1 MRRQLVYYLIE
12 GKYRRYASEVIEQIK
27 ALGPECRLSGDD
39 SGLADVWE
47 EWKSQMQEEHSIYFD
62 AYEDTILG
70 ICRSVVQSLPKD
82 EQSLLWL
89 QSDAYFDWDEDEE
102 DPPSDQEL
110 QDALTQE
117 LYARVCQIAAD
128 EEISRPTEDDGSE
141 S

>member
-1 MRRQLVYYLIE
+1 
-12 GKYRRYASEVIEQIK
+12 VIEQIK
-27 ALGPECRLSGDD
+27 ALGPECRLSDDD

-62 AYEDTILG
+62 AYEDTIVG
-70 ICRSVVQSLPKD
+70 ICRSIVQSLPKD
-82 EQSLLWL
+82 AQSLLWL
-89 QSDAYFDWDEDEE
+89 LSDAYFNGDEE
-102 DPPSDQEL
+102 EPPFGEVL
-110 QDALTQE
+110 NDALTQE

>member
-1 MRRQLVYYLIE
+1 M
-12 GKYRRYASEVIEQIK
+12 IEQIK
-27 ALGPECRLSGDD
+27 ALGPECRLSDDD